1 MLTKEEHIQ
10 YWISSS
16 EKDWKVIDD
25 LYKADDFVYS
35 LFFAHLVIE
44 KICKALWVKN
54 NENNYPPK
62 VHNLVYLLENARIEI
77 EDEHKEF
84 ALFLND
90 FQLQGR
96 YPDYEHKIFE
106 ICTKQK
112 TDEILDKVK
121 NLRICLL
128 NKLQ

>member
-77 EDEHKEF
+77 EDDHKEF

-96 YPDYEHKIFE
+96 YPDYEQKIFE